1 MNVTKTKRR
10 SKRDI
15 EENEEDEVTNLEL
28 LTEEVLEDFGSYQKV
43 RLLTPCKLPTAVALG
58 PCSSADIILFLL
70 EFVTAPLSH
79 HQFPV

>member
-15 EENEEDEVTNLEL
+15 EENEEDEVTNLES

-43 RLLTPCKLPTAVALG
+43 CLLTPVNSLLLLL
-58 PCSSADIILFLL
+58 PCSSADIYFY
-70 EFVTAPLSH
+70 LSLSP